1 MCCSSFTFYLL
12 EMLKRKLKYGFHYT
26 WNGVSPKSKIV
37 VVRAHDL
44 EEARDKVRV
53 KVRKVL
59 PDVPRPTCHWIT
71 MPQDF
76 HKITSK
82 ARKSEALYWWKRLR
96 MGLLAIIFLGL
107 IVLLTSCSVEGFIQC
122 NKNFRK
128 KITAFEHRLTGA
140 EVHQYHLEAM
150 KPTTPPPRPPT
161 HPAPKSVT
169 PIESSNGSWESPVFF
184 HP

>member
-1 MCCSSFTFYLL
+1 
-12 EMLKRKLKYGFHYT
+12 MLRRKVKYGFHYT

-96 MGLLAIIFLGL
+96 MGLLATLFIILVIL
-107 IVLLTSCSVEGFIQC
+107 ITSCSTERFIQC

-128 KITAFEHRLTGA
+128 KVTAWELRLSGA
-140 EVHQYHLEAM
+140 KVYHLEAL
-150 KPTTPPPRPPT
+150 PPFPPT
-161 HPAPKSVT
+161 RVPPTRPGPKDVT
-169 PIESSNGSWESPVFF
+169 PVESVEGSWESPVIF